1 MINID
6 DLKYFLRIKDTSQ
19 DNFLRKIIDMTTAR
33 INNLCKRKLSYSRIY
48 EILSGKNENIIRLSN
63 YPVEKVDSVMVREET
78 GTFSADLF
86 GGKPVEE
93 NLFCEQDSGKII
105 LLNGFTLPAGNSNI
119 RIKYFAGYIE
129 NANDPINELP
139 PDLKWVALMM
149 SAESFLKSFQYC
161 GDENLTRRIG
171 LERMDI
177 LKKDSG
183 SETKYSFTY
192 KDENYDSI
200 LEKYLSVKI

>member
-19 DNFLRKIIDMTTAR
+19 DDFLRKIIDMTTAR
-33 INNLCKRKLSYSRIY
+33 INNLCKRKLNYSRIY
-48 EILSGKNENIIRLSN
+48 EISNGKNENIIRLSN
-63 YPVEKVDSVMVREET
+63 YPVEKVDSIMVREET
-78 GTFSADLF
+78 GTFSNDLF

-93 NLFCEQDSGKII
+93 NLFCEQECGKII
-105 LLNGFTLPAGNSNI
+105 LLNGFSLPAGISNI

-129 NANDPINELP
+129 NAADPINELP
-139 PDLKWVALMM
+139 PDLKWVAMMM
-149 SAESFLKSFQYC
+149 SAESFLKSFQYN
-161 GDENLTRRIG
+161 GDENLSRRIG

-177 LKKDSG
+177 LRKDSG
-183 SETKYSFTY
+183 NETKYSFTY